1 MCRDS
6 FRAADFSGS
15 IAGGGSELIVVDS
28 CNAVRCE
35 STEVVKTTMSFSQ
48 FYNSVFQR
56 LESLDFN
63 QVALLVLV
71 IVAFGFYC
79 LRGFGSRHD
88 Y

>member
-1 MCRDS
+1 
-6 FRAADFSGS
+6 
-15 IAGGGSELIVVDS
+15 
-28 CNAVRCE
+28 
-35 STEVVKTTMSFSQ
+35 MSFSQ
-48 FYNSVFQR
+48 FYRTVFQR

-71 IVAFGFYC
+71 IVGFGFYC

>member
-1 MCRDS
+1 
-6 FRAADFSGS
+6 
-15 IAGGGSELIVVDS
+15 
-28 CNAVRCE
+28 
-35 STEVVKTTMSFSQ
+35 MSFSQ